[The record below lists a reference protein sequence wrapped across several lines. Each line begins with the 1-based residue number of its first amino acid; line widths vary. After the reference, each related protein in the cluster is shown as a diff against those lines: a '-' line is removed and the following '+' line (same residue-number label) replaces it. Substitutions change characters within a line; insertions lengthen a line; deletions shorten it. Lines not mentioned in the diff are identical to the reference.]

1 MLRDS
6 CTSSTSNS
14 QYSLTGLAS
23 CPSPA
28 AAPPPQPPSR
38 VSAIPAPAST
48 PASLFS
54 LLPVR
59 GPDAPLGPPGA
70 PSGASRGSPRRSAA
84 LAPPPRS
91 FLQTFGD
98 SALMSLFQDEE
109 PFPLLVPVNGR
120 NFLPGLLS
128 KALLVRPLVAGPE
141 VTLLAGE
148 ESLRRCFHYFEE
160 LDVDYHRKFFRRLN
174 INDNV
179 IKGKEELPFEDRLH
193 ELLHIWMEKE
203 GRGASLNRLLE
214 VLLDLNQRRTA
225 ENIKEQA
232 LHQGHYLCE
241 G

>member
-1 MLRDS
+1 MRP
-6 CTSSTSNS
+6 
-14 QYSLTGLAS
+14 G
-23 CPSPA
+23 
-28 AAPPPQPPSR
+28 
-38 VSAIPAPAST
+38 VST
-48 PASLFS
+48 PLCCF
-54 LLPVR
+54 
-59 GPDAPLGPPGA
+59 
-70 PSGASRGSPRRSAA
+70 GSSS
-84 LAPPPRS
+84 S
-91 FLQTFGD
+91 FLLIFWVVQTFGD

-128 KALLVRPLVAGPE
+128 NALLLRPLVAGPE

-148 ESLRRCFHYFEE
+148 ESLRRCFDYFEE

-203 GRGASLNRLLE
+203 GRGASLNHLLQ

-232 LHQGHYLCE
+232 LHHGHYLCE